1 MSLIHEIKNVI
12 PSNICKEIINRF
24 EKSDEK
30 SEGQTTAGIDL
41 ELKKT
46 TDLNISIDNKLW
58 IKINRYVSE
67 KMMDQVIKYIKHLS
81 SNVYKF
87 SDNVKFFNA
96 FGEYFGGDLSMTG
109 LQIQKYEPGDYFK
122 PHIDSGGITDTRL
135 LALILYLNT
144 VDENQGGETWFYN
157 DQEIR
162 PEEGKL
168 LIFPCTWTYLHEGK
182 QIKEG
187 YKYIIT
193 CFIHTNPPNSEYKIW
208 SKPR

>member
-1 MSLIHEIKNVI
+1 MSLIQEIRNVI
-12 PSNICKEIINRF
+12 PSDICKEIINRF
-24 EKSDEK
+24 EQSDEK
-30 SEGQTTAGIDL
+30 FKGETTNGVDL
-41 ELKKT
+41 EIKKS
-46 TDLNISIDNKLW
+46 TDLKISTVNKPWSKIDT
-58 IKINRYVSE
+58 YVSE
-67 KMMDQVIKYIKHLS
+67 KMMDMVIKYIKHLS

-87 SDNVKFFNA
+87 SDNNKFFNV
-96 FGEYFGGDLSMTG
+96 FGDYFGRDLTMSG

-144 VDENQGGETWFYN
+144 LDENQGGETWFYN
-157 DQEIR
+157 HQKIR

-182 QIKEG
+182 QINKG

-193 CFIHTNPPNSEYKIW
+193 CFIHTT
-208 SKPR
+208 